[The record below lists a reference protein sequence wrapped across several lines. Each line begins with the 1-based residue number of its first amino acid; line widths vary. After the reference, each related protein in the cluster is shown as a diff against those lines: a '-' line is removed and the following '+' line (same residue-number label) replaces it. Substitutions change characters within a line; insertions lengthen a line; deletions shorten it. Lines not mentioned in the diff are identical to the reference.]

1 MDPVRSRCL
10 CVRVAAPSYE
20 AVQAQLQHVAKKEAL
35 TLPPPFAARLAAAS
49 QRNLRRALLVM
60 EVARVQQ
67 YPFKEDQRVPPL
79 DWEQYVMVREE
90 GKDERAAEIALDRGS
105 QTGGWSVSCMI
116 VVGVTAMQLAVAWT
130 IAMQLAAQPTVPAWN
145 GGLTRGA
152 PHLIHISSVT
162 VLWRHVAQSHPQSP
176 CTKR

>member
-1 MDPVRSRCL
+1 
-10 CVRVAAPSYE
+10 VAAPSYE

-90 GKDERAAEIALDRGS
+90 GKGWEGCWNSTGQRQRDRRLGCELHGS
-105 QTGGWSVSCMI
+105 WS
-116 VVGVTAMQLAVAWT
+116 GHRLAT
-130 IAMQLAAQPTVPAWN
+130 CSGLNNYLAAHSPT
-145 GGLTRGA
+145 T
-152 PHLIHISSVT
+152 SSSMT
-162 VLWRHVAQSHPQSP
+162 SA
-176 CTKR
+176 